1 MAQAG
6 IKQEP
11 EVRTYYTSNKTL
23 HPLII
28 LWNSD
33 GHPPAESARVLA
45 SCLPGRRPPA
55 RAAYPPSLALLISST
70 LFAPTSLTFAVNVTK
85 KEYYSE

>member
-33 GHPPAESARVLA
+33 GLGPRGHPPAESARVLA

-55 RAAYPPSLALLISST
+55 RAAYPPSLATTNIQHLVRS
-70 LFAPTSLTFAVNVTK
+70 N
-85 KEYYSE
+85 